1 MSHNYDNTLFSVF
14 TLSVFYNLTP
24 SKNSKLLSSL
34 QTAVCSL
41 PAWSERVLVCLE
53 INCRF
58 AKFLCF
64 LLFVITTKQVHLL
77 YQQPNLDGVLFTSK
91 YYWNTKQLTV
101 ISLSL
106 CVWRIDWTKCITAE
120 LLHDFI
126 ELRKEYEER
135 VHKCC
140 SYKIVILSFNSL
152 IFIARF
158 EIKFSFFVSSQ
169 ILICLVF
176 LCSWM
181 TFIYKC
187 NCSGGRPHNLTQT
200 VRVFEE
206 YSVEMRVAS
215 HNILEVF
222 KYFWIDIVT

>member
-1 MSHNYDNTLFSVF
+1 M
-14 TLSVFYNLTP
+14 
-24 SKNSKLLSSL
+24 
-34 QTAVCSL
+34 C
-41 PAWSERVLVCLE
+41 E
-53 INCRF
+53 
-58 AKFLCF
+58 
-64 LLFVITTKQVHLL
+64 
-77 YQQPNLDGVLFTSK
+77 
-91 YYWNTKQLTV
+91 
-101 ISLSL
+101 
-106 CVWRIDWTKCITAE
+106 CVRRIGWTKWITAE

-140 SYKIVILSFNSL
+140 SYKIVILSFNGV
-152 IFIARF
+152 IFITRF
-158 EIKFSFFVSSQ
+158 EIKCSFFVSRQ

-200 VRVFEE
+200 VCVFEE
-206 YSVEMRVAS
+206 FSVQMRVAC

-222 KYFWIDIVT
+222 NYF